1 MDKRNKYPNF
11 FMAKSKKLNDY
22 IPKRLS
28 ATNSNLINIKL
39 PNLQNILKNKLNSNI
54 KNKIT
59 IVPLSSGR
67 KSTKYY
73 SDNSLD
79 NSVQSN
85 RSLEF
90 NSGYKTSSN
99 KKLPTLENDDYFPIY
114 QKRRMTRNSIL
125 KKNNLKDSLYNN
137 SNSSIQKKNRTIINI
152 YNNSVKNSPKIFLL
166 SSLLTSSTSIPNSSN
181 NLTNNK
187 KFFKD
192 KRETISVNSMENLNS
207 FKNISKNKPKI
218 TLKKRITINLS
229 KKPIFKLNLEQ
240 KSDRRIST
248 RKTYKKRKEFLMFL
262 EKEIQKKH
270 FKDGPDYNEVI
281 RNKFINK
288 YVKEKIDLKLD
299 KEKDNLITGIIN
311 KTKEN
316 IKNKIIENIQEED
329 EKSFESILNEFY
341 EKSFTDD
348 VMISLQKY
356 ESYTLLKYFK
366 KIKNI
371 YINKI
376 HDSIPKILIKHYF
389 EYDIYPYMVK
399 SLFKIRLHK
408 NIKIHLSQNLKD
420 ANTRM
425 NNNET
430 EEDNFYFVLEKFI
443 KYDLILE
450 RDHDKIITR
459 LEDFILQKTD
469 SKNIFISSKKSK
481 KKIKRKFSFY
491 NKLKIPSSILS
502 NGYFN
507 RKNDIVNFDRR
518 VSYIRKLKFKPTAKI
533 KNIKFHVNDQ
543 RKEMSKNRNMSK
555 ENLIFRTEEIKN
567 KMKKKLKT
575 IEEILFFLI
584 KENNL
589 REFKDIQ
596 ERFQISLE
604 SRNKTDDTLLIYATK
619 CEKENF
625 VEYLIKK
632 GAFIN
637 AQNNELN
644 TPLHYALNNKNFK
657 ISDILLKAGADEK
670 IVNKINLTPW
680 EFMDEKI

>member
-229 KKPIFKLNLEQ
+229 KKPIFNLNLEQ

-311 KTKEN
+311 KKKEN
-316 IKNKIIENIQEED
+316 INNKIIENIQEED

-341 EKSFTDD
+341 EKSFTND

>member
-1 MDKRNKYPNF
+1 MDKRNKYPSF
-11 FMAKSKKLNDY
+11 FMPKSKKIKKN

-28 ATNSNLINIKL
+28 AVNSNLINMKL
-39 PNLQNILKNKLNSNI
+39 PNLQNILKNNLNSNI
-54 KNKIT
+54 KKQIS
-59 IVPLSSGR
+59 IAPLSSER

-85 RSLEF
+85 SSLDL

-99 KKLPTLENDDYFPIY
+99 KKLPTLENDDYFPLY
-114 QKRRMTRNSIL
+114 YEKRRMTRNSIV
-125 KKNNLKDSLYNN
+125 KKSNLKNSLYNN
-137 SNSSIQKKNRTIINI
+137 SNSLIKKKNRTIINI
-152 YNNSVKNSPKIFLL
+152 YNTSVKNSPKIFLL
-166 SSLLTSSTSIPNSSN
+166 SSLLSSSTSIPNSSN

-187 KFFKD
+187 NFKD
-192 KRETISVNSMENLNS
+192 KKGKSPINSMENLKS
-207 FKNISKNKPKI
+207 FQNNNKNKSKI

-229 KKPIFKLNLEQ
+229 KKPTFNLNFEQ
-240 KSDRRIST
+240 KYERRKSS
-248 RKTYKKRKEFLMFL
+248 RKSYKNRKDLLMYL
-262 EKEIQKKH
+262 EKEIQKKN
-270 FKDGPDYNEVI
+270 FKDGPDYNEEI

-288 YVKEKIDLKLD
+288 YIKERIDLKLD
-299 KEKDNLITGIIN
+299 KAKDNLIIGIIN
-311 KTKEN
+311 KKKEN
-316 IKNKIIENIQEED
+316 IKNTIIENIQEED
-329 EKSFESILNEFY
+329 EKSFESIIHEFY
-341 EKSFTDD
+341 EKTFTEDI
-348 VMISLQKY
+348 MNSLQKY

-366 KIKNI
+366 KLKNI

-376 HDSIPKILIKHYF
+376 PDSIPKILIKHYF

-408 NIKIHLSQNLKD
+408 NIKIRLSQNLK
-420 ANTRM
+420 NVRTGM
-425 NNNET
+425 NSNDT

-450 RDHDKIITR
+450 RDHDKIISK
-459 LEDFILQKTD
+459 LESFILQNSD
-469 SKNIFISSKKSK
+469 SKSFFIPSRKSK
-481 KKIKRKFSFY
+481 KKIKRKYSYF

-502 NGYFN
+502 KSYFN

-518 VSYIRKLKFKPTAKI
+518 VSYIRKLKFRPTARI
-533 KNIKFHVNDQ
+533 KNIKFHINDE
-543 RKEMSKNRNMSK
+543 RKEMIKNRDMSK

-596 ERFQISLE
+596 ERFKVSLE

-670 IVNKINLTPW
+670 IVNKINLTPC
-680 EFMDEKI
+680 EFMDEKV

>member
-1 MDKRNKYPNF
+1 MDKRNKYDNLF
-11 FMAKSKKLNDY
+11 KEKSKKKNNN

-28 ATNSNLINIKL
+28 TTNRNLINIKL
-39 PNLQNILKNKLNSNI
+39 PNLQNILKNNLNSNI
-54 KNKIT
+54 KKQINILS
-59 IVPLSSGR
+59 LSSER
-67 KSTKYY
+67 LSTKYY
-73 SDNSLD
+73 SDYSLD
-79 NSVQSN
+79 NSIQSN
-85 RSLEF
+85 SSLDL

-99 KKLPTLENDDYFPIY
+99 KKLPKFQNDDYFLIY
-114 QKRRMTRNSIL
+114 QKKRMVRNNIF
-125 KKNNLKDSLYNN
+125 KKNNLQDSLYNG
-137 SNSSIQKKNRTIINI
+137 SNSSIQKRNRTIINI
-152 YNNSVKNSPKIFLL
+152 YNTSVKNSPTIYLL
-166 SSLLTSSTSIPNSSN
+166 SSLFTSSISLPNNSN
-181 NLTNNK
+181 NKINNK
-187 KFFKD
+187 KVSKD
-192 KRETISVNSMENLNS
+192 KSSTISINSLENLKS
-207 FKNISKNKPKI
+207 ITNISKNKPKI
-218 TLKKRITINLS
+218 TLKKRITINVS
-229 KKPIFKLNLEQ
+229 KKPIFNLNFEQ
-240 KSDRRIST
+240 KSERRISS
-248 RKTYKKRKEFLMFL
+248 RKSNKNRKDLLTFL
-262 EKEIQKKH
+262 EKEIKKKN
-270 FKDGPDYNEVI
+270 FKDGPDYNEEI

-288 YVKEKIDLKLD
+288 YIKEKVDLKLD
-299 KEKDNLITGIIN
+299 KEKVNLITGIIN

-316 IKNKIIENIQEED
+316 IKNIIIENIQEED
-329 EKSFESILNEFY
+329 EKSFELILYEFY
-341 EKSFTDD
+341 EKSFTED

-376 HDSIPKILIKHYF
+376 HDSVPKILIKHYF

-408 NIKIHLSQNLKD
+408 NIKVHLSQKLKK
-420 ANTRM
+420 ARTGM
-425 NNNET
+425 NNIDT

-443 KYDLILE
+443 KYDLKLE
-450 RDHDKIITR
+450 RAHDKIITN
-459 LEDFILQKTD
+459 LENFFLQNPEHKYL
-469 SKNIFISSKKSK
+469 FISSKKSK
-481 KKIKRKFSFY
+481 RKIKRKFSFY

-502 NGYFN
+502 KDYFN

-518 VSYIRKLKFKPTAKI
+518 ISYIRKLKFRPTAKI
-533 KNIKFHVNDQ
+533 KNIKFHINDQ
-543 RKEMSKNRNMSK
+543 RKEMSKDRNMSK

-596 ERFQISLE
+596 ERFQVSLE
-604 SRNKTDDTLLIYATK
+604 SRNKSDDTLLIYATK

-644 TPLHYALNNKNFK
+644 TPLHYALNSKNFK

-680 EFMDEKI
+680 EFMNEEV

>member
-1 MDKRNKYPNF
+1 MDKRNKYDNLF
-11 FMAKSKKLNDY
+11 KEKSKKKNNN

-28 ATNSNLINIKL
+28 TTNRNLINIKL
-39 PNLQNILKNKLNSNI
+39 PNLQNILKNNLNSNI
-54 KNKIT
+54 KKQINILS
-59 IVPLSSGR
+59 LSSER
-67 KSTKYY
+67 LSTKYY
-73 SDNSLD
+73 SDYSLD
-79 NSVQSN
+79 NSIQSN
-85 RSLEF
+85 SSLDL

-99 KKLPTLENDDYFPIY
+99 KKLPKFQNDDYFLIY
-114 QKRRMTRNSIL
+114 QKKRMVRNNIF
-125 KKNNLKDSLYNN
+125 KKNNLQDSLYNG
-137 SNSSIQKKNRTIINI
+137 SNSSIQKRNRTIINI
-152 YNNSVKNSPKIFLL
+152 YNTSVKNSPTIYLL
-166 SSLLTSSTSIPNSSN
+166 SSLFTSSISLPNNSN
-181 NLTNNK
+181 NKINNK
-187 KFFKD
+187 KVSKD
-192 KRETISVNSMENLNS
+192 KSSTISINSLENLKS
-207 FKNISKNKPKI
+207 ITNISKNKPKI
-218 TLKKRITINLS
+218 TLKKRITINVS
-229 KKPIFKLNLEQ
+229 KKPIFNLNFEQ
-240 KSDRRIST
+240 KSERRISS
-248 RKTYKKRKEFLMFL
+248 RKSNKNRKDLLTFL
-262 EKEIQKKH
+262 EKEIKKKN
-270 FKDGPDYNEVI
+270 FKDGPDYNEEI

-288 YVKEKIDLKLD
+288 YIKEKVDLKLD
-299 KEKDNLITGIIN
+299 KEKVNLITGIIN
-311 KTKEN
+311 ETKEN
-316 IKNKIIENIQEED
+316 IKNIIIENIQEED
-329 EKSFESILNEFY
+329 EKSFELILYEFY
-341 EKSFTDD
+341 EKSFTED

-376 HDSIPKILIKHYF
+376 HDSVPKILIKHYF

-408 NIKIHLSQNLKD
+408 NIKVHLSQKLKK
-420 ANTRM
+420 ARTGM
-425 NNNET
+425 NNIDT

-450 RDHDKIITR
+450 RDHDKIITN
-459 LEDFILQKTD
+459 LENFFLQNPEHKYLFT
-469 SKNIFISSKKSK
+469 SSKKSK
-481 KKIKRKFSFY
+481 RKIKRKFSFY

-502 NGYFN
+502 KDYFN

-518 VSYIRKLKFKPTAKI
+518 ISYIRKLKFRPTAKI
-533 KNIKFHVNDQ
+533 KNIKFHINDQ
-543 RKEMSKNRNMSK
+543 RKEMSKDRNMSK

-567 KMKKKLKT
+567 KMKNKLKT

-584 KENNL
+584 KENNF

-596 ERFQISLE
+596 ERFQVSLE
-604 SRNKTDDTLLIYATK
+604 SRNKSDDTLLIYATK

-644 TPLHYALNNKNFK
+644 TPLHYALNSKNFK

-680 EFMDEKI
+680 EFMNEEV

>member
-240 KSDRRIST
+240 KSNRRIST

-518 VSYIRKLKFKPTAKI
+518 ISYIRKLKFRPTAKI
-533 KNIKFHVNDQ
+533 KNIKFHINDQ
-543 RKEMSKNRNMSK
+543 RKEMSKDRNMSK

>member
-59 IVPLSSGR
+59 IVPLSSER

-181 NLTNNK
+181 NITNNK

-192 KRETISVNSMENLNS
+192 KRETISVNSMENLKS

-248 RKTYKKRKEFLMFL
+248 RKTYKNRKEFLMFL

-299 KEKDNLITGIIN
+299 KEKVNLITGIIN
-311 KTKEN
+311 ETKEN
-316 IKNKIIENIQEED
+316 IKNIIIENIQEED
-329 EKSFESILNEFY
+329 EKSFELILYEFY
-341 EKSFTDD
+341 EKSFTED

-376 HDSIPKILIKHYF
+376 PDSIPKILIKHYF

-408 NIKIHLSQNLKD
+408 NIKVHLSQKLKK
-420 ANTRM
+420 ARTGM

-450 RDHDKIITR
+450 RDHDKIISK
-459 LEDFILQKTD
+459 LESFILQNSD
-469 SKNIFISSKKSK
+469 SKSFFIPSRKSK
-481 KKIKRKFSFY
+481 KKIKRKYSYF

>member
-1 MDKRNKYPNF
+1 MDKRNKYPSF
-11 FMAKSKKLNDY
+11 FMPKSKKIKKN
-22 IPKRLS
+22 IPKRLT
-28 ATNSNLINIKL
+28 AVNNNLINIKL
-39 PNLQNILKNKLNSNI
+39 PNLQNILKNNLNSNI
-54 KNKIT
+54 KKQIS
-59 IVPLSSGR
+59 IAPLSSER

-85 RSLEF
+85 SSLDL

-99 KKLPTLENDDYFPIY
+99 KKLPTLENDDYFPLY
-114 QKRRMTRNSIL
+114 YEKRRMTRNSIV
-125 KKNNLKDSLYNN
+125 KKSNLKNSLYNN
-137 SNSSIQKKNRTIINI
+137 SNSLIKKKNRTIINI
-152 YNNSVKNSPKIFLL
+152 YNTSVKNSPKIFLL
-166 SSLLTSSTSIPNSSN
+166 SSLLSSSTSIPNSSN

-187 KFFKD
+187 NFKD
-192 KRETISVNSMENLNS
+192 KKGKSPINSMENLKS
-207 FKNISKNKPKI
+207 FQNNNKNKSKI

-229 KKPIFKLNLEQ
+229 KKPTFNLNFEQ
-240 KSDRRIST
+240 KYERRKSS
-248 RKTYKKRKEFLMFL
+248 RKSYKNRKDLLMYL
-262 EKEIQKKH
+262 EKEIQKKN
-270 FKDGPDYNEVI
+270 FKDGPDYNEEI

-288 YVKEKIDLKLD
+288 YIKEKVDLKLD
-299 KEKDNLITGIIN
+299 KEKVNLITGIIN
-311 KTKEN
+311 ETKEN
-316 IKNKIIENIQEED
+316 IKNIIIENIQEED
-329 EKSFESILNEFY
+329 EKSFELILYEFY
-341 EKSFTDD
+341 EKSFTED

-366 KIKNI
+366 KLKNI

-376 HDSIPKILIKHYF
+376 PDSIPKILIKHYF

-408 NIKIHLSQNLKD
+408 NIKIRLSQNLK
-420 ANTRM
+420 NVRTGM
-425 NNNET
+425 NSNDT

-450 RDHDKIITR
+450 RDHDKIISK
-459 LEDFILQKTD
+459 LESFILQNSD
-469 SKNIFISSKKSK
+469 SKSFFIPSRKPK
-481 KKIKRKFSFY
+481 KKIKRKYSYF

-502 NGYFN
+502 KSYFN

-518 VSYIRKLKFKPTAKI
+518 VSYIRKLKFRPTARI
-533 KNIKFHVNDQ
+533 KNIKFHINDE
-543 RKEMSKNRNMSK
+543 RKEMIKNRDMSK

-596 ERFQISLE
+596 ERFKVSLE

-680 EFMDEKI
+680 EFMDEKV

>member
-1 MDKRNKYPNF
+1 MDKRNKYPSF
-11 FMAKSKKLNDY
+11 FMPKSKKIKKN

-28 ATNSNLINIKL
+28 AVNNNLINIKL
-39 PNLQNILKNKLNSNI
+39 PNLQNILKNNLNSNI
-54 KNKIT
+54 KKQIS
-59 IVPLSSGR
+59 IAPLSSER

-85 RSLEF
+85 SSLDL

-99 KKLPTLENDDYFPIY
+99 KKLPTLENDDYFPLY
-114 QKRRMTRNSIL
+114 YEKRRMTRNSIV
-125 KKNNLKDSLYNN
+125 KKSNLKNSLYNN
-137 SNSSIQKKNRTIINI
+137 SNSLIKKKNRTIINI
-152 YNNSVKNSPKIFLL
+152 YNTSVKNSPKIFLL
-166 SSLLTSSTSIPNSSN
+166 SSLLSSSTSIPNSSN

-187 KFFKD
+187 NFKD
-192 KRETISVNSMENLNS
+192 KKGKSPINSMENLKS
-207 FKNISKNKPKI
+207 FQNNNKNKSKI

-229 KKPIFKLNLEQ
+229 KKPTFNLNFEQ
-240 KSDRRIST
+240 KYERRKSS
-248 RKTYKKRKEFLMFL
+248 RKSYKNRKDLLMYL
-262 EKEIQKKH
+262 EKEIQKKN
-270 FKDGPDYNEVI
+270 FKDGPDYNEEI

-288 YVKEKIDLKLD
+288 YIKERIDLKLD
-299 KEKDNLITGIIN
+299 KAKDNLIIGIIN
-311 KTKEN
+311 KKKEN
-316 IKNKIIENIQEED
+316 IKNTIIENIQEED
-329 EKSFESILNEFY
+329 EKSFESIIHEFY
-341 EKSFTDD
+341 EKTFTED
-348 VMISLQKY
+348 ITNSLQKY

-366 KIKNI
+366 NLKNI

-376 HDSIPKILIKHYF
+376 PDSIPKILIKHYF

-408 NIKIHLSQNLKD
+408 NIKIRLSQNLK
-420 ANTRM
+420 NVRTGM
-425 NNNET
+425 NSNDT

-450 RDHDKIITR
+450 RDHDKIISK
-459 LEDFILQKTD
+459 LESFILQNSD
-469 SKNIFISSKKSK
+469 SKSFFIPSRKSK
-481 KKIKRKFSFY
+481 KKIKRKYSYF

-502 NGYFN
+502 KSYFN

-518 VSYIRKLKFKPTAKI
+518 VSYIRKLKFRPTARI
-533 KNIKFHVNDQ
+533 KNIKFHINDE
-543 RKEMSKNRNMSK
+543 RKEMIKNRDMSK

-596 ERFQISLE
+596 ERFKVSLE

-680 EFMDEKI
+680 EFMDEKV

>member
-1 MDKRNKYPNF
+1 MDKRNKYPSF
-11 FMAKSKKLNDY
+11 FMPKSKKIKKN

-28 ATNSNLINIKL
+28 AVNNNLINIKL
-39 PNLQNILKNKLNSNI
+39 PNLQNILKNNLNSNI
-54 KNKIT
+54 KKQIS
-59 IVPLSSGR
+59 IAPLSSER

-85 RSLEF
+85 SSLDL

-99 KKLPTLENDDYFPIY
+99 KKLPTLENDDYFPLY
-114 QKRRMTRNSIL
+114 YEKRRMTRNSIV
-125 KKNNLKDSLYNN
+125 KKSNLKNSLYNN
-137 SNSSIQKKNRTIINI
+137 SNSLIKKKNRTIINI
-152 YNNSVKNSPKIFLL
+152 YNTSVKNSPKIFLL
-166 SSLLTSSTSIPNSSN
+166 SSLLSSSTSIPNSSN

-187 KFFKD
+187 NFKD
-192 KRETISVNSMENLNS
+192 KKGKSPINSMENLKS
-207 FKNISKNKPKI
+207 FQNNNKNKSKI

-229 KKPIFKLNLEQ
+229 KKPTFNLNFEQ
-240 KSDRRIST
+240 KYERRKSS
-248 RKTYKKRKEFLMFL
+248 RKSYKNRKDLLMYL
-262 EKEIQKKH
+262 EKEIQKKN
-270 FKDGPDYNEVI
+270 FKDGPDYNEEI

-288 YVKEKIDLKLD
+288 YIKERIDLKLD
-299 KEKDNLITGIIN
+299 KAKDNLIIGIIN
-311 KTKEN
+311 KKKEN
-316 IKNKIIENIQEED
+316 IKNTIIENIQEED
-329 EKSFESILNEFY
+329 EKSFESIIHEFY
-341 EKSFTDD
+341 EKTFTEDI
-348 VMISLQKY
+348 MNSLQKY

-366 KIKNI
+366 KLKNI

-376 HDSIPKILIKHYF
+376 PDSIPKILIKHYF

-408 NIKIHLSQNLKD
+408 NIKIRLSQNLK
-420 ANTRM
+420 NVRTGM
-425 NNNET
+425 NSNDT

-450 RDHDKIITR
+450 RDHDKIISK
-459 LEDFILQKTD
+459 LESFILQNSD
-469 SKNIFISSKKSK
+469 SKSFFIPSRKSK
-481 KKIKRKFSFY
+481 KKIKRKYSYF

-502 NGYFN
+502 KSYFN

-518 VSYIRKLKFKPTAKI
+518 VSYIRKLKFRPTARI
-533 KNIKFHVNDQ
+533 KNIKFHINDE
-543 RKEMSKNRNMSK
+543 RKEMIKNRDMSK
-555 ENLIFRTEEIKN
+555 ENLIYRTKEIKN

-596 ERFQISLE
+596 ERFKVSLE

-680 EFMDEKI
+680 EFMDEKV

>member
-1 MDKRNKYPNF
+1 MDKRNKYDNLF
-11 FMAKSKKLNDY
+11 KEKSKKKNNN

-28 ATNSNLINIKL
+28 TTNRNLINIKL
-39 PNLQNILKNKLNSNI
+39 PNLQNILKNNLNSNI
-54 KNKIT
+54 KKQINILS
-59 IVPLSSGR
+59 LSSER
-67 KSTKYY
+67 LSTKYY
-73 SDNSLD
+73 SDYSLD
-79 NSVQSN
+79 NSIQSN
-85 RSLEF
+85 SSLDL

-99 KKLPTLENDDYFPIY
+99 KKLPKFQNDDYFLIY
-114 QKRRMTRNSIL
+114 QKKRMVRNNIF
-125 KKNNLKDSLYNN
+125 KKNNLQDSLYNG
-137 SNSSIQKKNRTIINI
+137 SNSSIQKRNRTIINI
-152 YNNSVKNSPKIFLL
+152 YNTSVKNSPTIYLL
-166 SSLLTSSTSIPNSSN
+166 SSLFTSSISLPNNSN
-181 NLTNNK
+181 NKINNK
-187 KFFKD
+187 KVSKD
-192 KRETISVNSMENLNS
+192 KSSTISINSLENLKS
-207 FKNISKNKPKI
+207 ITNISKNKPKI
-218 TLKKRITINLS
+218 TLKKRITINVS
-229 KKPIFKLNLEQ
+229 KKPIFNLNFEQ
-240 KSDRRIST
+240 KSERRISS
-248 RKTYKKRKEFLMFL
+248 RKSNKNRKDLLTFL
-262 EKEIQKKH
+262 EKEIKKKN
-270 FKDGPDYNEVI
+270 FKDGPDYNEEI

-288 YVKEKIDLKLD
+288 YIKEKVDLKLD
-299 KEKDNLITGIIN
+299 KEKVNLITGIIN
-311 KTKEN
+311 ETKEN
-316 IKNKIIENIQEED
+316 LKNIIIENIQEED
-329 EKSFESILNEFY
+329 EKSFELILYEFY
-341 EKSFTDD
+341 EKSFTED

-376 HDSIPKILIKHYF
+376 HDSVPKILIKHYF

-408 NIKIHLSQNLKD
+408 NIKVHLSQKLKK
-420 ANTRM
+420 ARTGM
-425 NNNET
+425 NNIDT

-443 KYDLILE
+443 KYDLKLE
-450 RDHDKIITR
+450 RAHDKIITN
-459 LEDFILQKTD
+459 LENFFLQNPEHKH
-469 SKNIFISSKKSK
+469 SFISSKKSK
-481 KKIKRKFSFY
+481 RKIKRKFSFY

-502 NGYFN
+502 KDYFN

-518 VSYIRKLKFKPTAKI
+518 ISYIRKLKFRPTAKI
-533 KNIKFHVNDQ
+533 KNIKFHINDE
-543 RKEMSKNRNMSK
+543 RKEMIKNRDMSK

-596 ERFQISLE
+596 ERFQVSLE
-604 SRNKTDDTLLIYATK
+604 SRNKSDDTLLIYATK

-644 TPLHYALNNKNFK
+644 TPLHYALNSKNFK

-680 EFMDEKI
+680 EFMNEEV

>member
-229 KKPIFKLNLEQ
+229 KKPIFNLNLEQ

-311 KTKEN
+311 KKKEN
-316 IKNKIIENIQEED
+316 INNKIIENIQEED

-341 EKSFTDD
+341 EKSFTND

-366 KIKNI
+366 KIKKI

-575 IEEILFFLI
+575 IEEILFFF
-584 KENNL
+584 N
-589 REFKDIQ
+589 
-596 ERFQISLE
+596 
-604 SRNKTDDTLLIYATK
+604 
-619 CEKENF
+619 
-625 VEYLIKK
+625 
-632 GAFIN
+632 
-637 AQNNELN
+637 
-644 TPLHYALNNKNFK
+644 
-657 ISDILLKAGADEK
+657 
-670 IVNKINLTPW
+670 
-680 EFMDEKI
+680 